1 MDRLFTPEEQKELQQ
16 LQVEVKKNR
25 INMNNYVLGVYNGT
39 RWFFNNDDLIKKTS
53 DYHITVNMASV
64 RCDGLESAVNMADEY
79 NFYPTDGLTL
89 FQRTGDEYFRIMGG
103 WDVTAS
109 PGVTAREGMNKLTP
123 VTNWRGYCSKYNY
136 AVGTTDG
143 GENAVT
149 GYIFEK

>member
-1 MDRLFTPEEQKELQQ
+1 
-16 LQVEVKKNR
+16 
-25 INMNNYVLGVYNGT
+25 MNNYVLGVYNGT

-149 GYIFEK
+149 GYIFEKMNASDILEICMPF